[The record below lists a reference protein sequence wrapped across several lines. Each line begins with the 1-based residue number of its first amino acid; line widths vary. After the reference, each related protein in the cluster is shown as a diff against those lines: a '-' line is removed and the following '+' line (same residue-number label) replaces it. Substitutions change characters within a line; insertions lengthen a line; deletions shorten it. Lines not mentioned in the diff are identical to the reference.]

1 MSNLLPRVTRN
12 LKCHIYTKSE
22 LLHSL
27 PKDKE
32 VRKINKV
39 SLEPKQEV
47 VRKLL
52 KHKLTIKEASKELG
66 CSRKTIYRYL
76 ETVTQ
81 LGLEALK
88 DNRHSNNY
96 KLTPKQLLEV
106 IKKKKQGPWRSAR
119 KVLEITNISSISPRR
134 VSQIWVEQGLN
145 QLNVDRLKPIVRF
158 VAKYPNELWQADIQ
172 GKMYFPYLGD
182 AYLIANID
190 DHSRFILGAKW
201 FSRQTQMN
209 VFRVWYHCLF
219 RWGLPKR
226 MLHDKG
232 SQYKANAKYTQS
244 GEYAQSTY
252 QYYAKELGIEL
263 IFAHRSRT
271 KGKIERF
278 WRFVQRDFV
287 RENLRVKSFKELN
300 DKFFVWQ
307 IKFNEEFKH
316 SGIGMDNRTPASVY
330 QPSEKRKPKQELQ
343 QLLTVTVRRYVYTDS
358 TISLFGIRYKIPAGY
373 IGCRIWL
380 YLKGDKVSLES
391 MGKIIYRF
399 RLKV

>member
-1 MSNLLPRVTRN
+1 
-12 LKCHIYTKSE
+12 
-22 LLHSL
+22 
-27 PKDKE
+27 

-39 SLEPKQEV
+39 NLGLKQEI

-52 KHKLTIKEASKELG
+52 KHKITIKEATEELG

-81 LGLEALK
+81 FGLEALK
-88 DNRHSNNY
+88 DHRHSNNY
-96 KLTPKQLLEV
+96 KLTPKQLAEV
-106 IKKKKQGPWRSAR
+106 IEVKKQGHWRSAR
-119 KVLEITNISSISPRR
+119 KVLEIINIFSVTPRR
-134 VSQIWVEQGLN
+134 IRQIWVKQGLH
-145 QLNVDRLKPIVRF
+145 QLNVERLKPIVRF
-158 VAKYPNELWQADIQ
+158 VAKKPNDLWQADIQ
-172 GKMYFPYLGD
+172 GKMHFPYLGD
-182 AYLIANID
+182 AYLIGNID

-209 VFRVWYHCLF
+209 VFRVWYTCLF

-232 SQYKANAKYTQS
+232 SQYKANARFTQT

-252 QYYAKELGIEL
+252 EYYAKELGITL
-263 IFAHRSRT
+263 IFAHRSQT

-287 RENLRVKSFKELN
+287 RENLKVRSFHELN
-300 DKFFVWQ
+300 DKFFAWQ
-307 IKFNEEFKH
+307 IKFNKEFKH
-316 SGIGMDNRTPASVY
+316 SGIGMVGRTPAEVY
-330 QPSEKRKPKQELQ
+330 QPSEVRKPKQELS
-343 QLLTVTVRRYVYTDS
+343 QLLAITLRRYVYTDS
-358 TISLFGIRYKIPAGY
+358 TISLFGQRYRIPAGY

-380 YLKGDKVSLES
+380 YLKGDKVSLEA
-391 MGKIIYRF
+391 MGKIVYRF